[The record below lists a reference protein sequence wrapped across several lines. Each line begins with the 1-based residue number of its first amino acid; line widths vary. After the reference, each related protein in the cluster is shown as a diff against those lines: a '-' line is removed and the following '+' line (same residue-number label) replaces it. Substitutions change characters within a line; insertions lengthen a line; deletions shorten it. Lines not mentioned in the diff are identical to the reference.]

1 MWRSFSLLVV
11 LAVFSVAAFAQVVF
25 AGEVEAASA
34 IASARQQLVV
44 CFQAASDAEA
54 AGANITSLARVLNDA
69 GNLLSEAEFAYEYGD
84 FGLAQDLA
92 GGSSAGLAN
101 FVPEANGLRDAAVQ
115 QSNYDFSVNVIG
127 SIAGTIIVIVVGV
140 VIWFLAKKRFAPRVE
155 EPLGWREAA

>member
-44 CFQAASDAEA
+44 CFQAAVDAET

-69 GNLLSEAEFAYEYGD
+69 GNLLSEAEFVYEYGD

-101 FVPEANGLRDAAVQ
+101 FVPEANGLRDAAVR
-115 QSNYDFSVNVIG
+115 QSNYDFNVNVVG
-127 SIAGTIIVIVVGV
+127 SIAGTVVVIVVGIV
-140 VIWFLAKKRFAPRVE
+140 VWFLAKKRFSLRVE
-155 EPLGWREAA
+155 ESLGWREAA